1 MRTIGNILWFI
12 FGGLLGGLAWIFA
25 GCMRSMCQKLSMNNI
40 VFENGKPIWGNQCT
54 HCMACICYCSTEAI
68 EYGKKNRKA
77 ALSFAVKDEI
87 TPIQDF
93 YNPICGVC
101 CLRENVF
108 YAYFP
113 NVLLDLAAALAA
125 MVLVDSN
132 KEVVG
137 ATGHIS
143 TRPVPR

>member
-1 MRTIGNILWFI
+1 MIRLVVLVLYIT
-12 FGGLLGGLAWIFA
+12 
-25 GCMRSMCQKLSMNNI
+25 
-40 VFENGKPIWGNQCT
+40 VV
-54 HCMACICYCSTEAI
+54 CY
-68 EYGKKNRKA
+68 
-77 ALSFAVKDEI
+77 
-87 TPIQDF
+87 
-93 YNPICGVC
+93 
-101 CLRENVF
+101 LRENVF

-125 MVLVDSN
+125 IVFVDSN

>member
-1 MRTIGNILWFI
+1 MLGILK
-12 FGGLLGGLAWIFA
+12 
-25 GCMRSMCQKLSMNNI
+25 SPSD
-40 VFENGKPIWGNQCT
+40 
-54 HCMACICYCSTEAI
+54 Y
-68 EYGKKNRKA
+68 KKNSLKVIFSNIFKCCFS
-77 ALSFAVKDEI
+77 LEVI
-87 TPIQDF
+87 
-93 YNPICGVC
+93 VC

>member
-1 MRTIGNILWFI
+1 MYIRNFKITFRLYKNSLKVIFSNIFK
-12 FGGLLGGLAWIFA
+12 
-25 GCMRSMCQKLSMNNI
+25 GCFSLEVI
-40 VFENGKPIWGNQCT
+40 
-54 HCMACICYCSTEAI
+54 
-68 EYGKKNRKA
+68 
-77 ALSFAVKDEI
+77 
-87 TPIQDF
+87 
-93 YNPICGVC
+93 VC

-113 NVLLDLAAALAA
+113 NVLLDLAAAFAA

>member
-1 MRTIGNILWFI
+1 MLGILK
-12 FGGLLGGLAWIFA
+12 
-25 GCMRSMCQKLSMNNI
+25 SPSD
-40 VFENGKPIWGNQCT
+40 
-54 HCMACICYCSTEAI
+54 Y
-68 EYGKKNRKA
+68 KKNSLQVIFSNIFKCCFS
-77 ALSFAVKDEI
+77 LEVI
-87 TPIQDF
+87 
-93 YNPICGVC
+93 VC

-125 MVLVDSN
+125 IVLVDSN

>member
-1 MRTIGNILWFI
+1 M
-12 FGGLLGGLAWIFA
+12 
-25 GCMRSMCQKLSMNNI
+25 
-40 VFENGKPIWGNQCT
+40 E
-54 HCMACICYCSTEAI
+54 
-68 EYGKKNRKA
+68 
-77 ALSFAVKDEI
+77 EI
-87 TPIQDF
+87 
-93 YNPICGVC
+93 VC

-108 YAYFP
+108 YVYFP

-125 MVLVDSN
+125 IVLVDSN

>member
-1 MRTIGNILWFI
+1 
-12 FGGLLGGLAWIFA
+12 
-25 GCMRSMCQKLSMNNI
+25 
-40 VFENGKPIWGNQCT
+40 
-54 HCMACICYCSTEAI
+54 MAEMETD
-68 EYGKKNRKA
+68 KKV
-77 ALSFAVKDEI
+77 LSFHRLR
-87 TPIQDF
+87 
-93 YNPICGVC
+93 

-113 NVLLDLAAALAA
+113 NVLLDLAAAFAA

>member
-1 MRTIGNILWFI
+1 MILAVGYCVNSKRGIAFSKENKTITINN
-12 FGGLLGGLAWIFA
+12 ADA
-25 GCMRSMCQKLSMNNI
+25 GFLSSY
-40 VFENGKPIWGNQCT
+40 T
-54 HCMACICYCSTEAI
+54 
-68 EYGKKNRKA
+68 
-77 ALSFAVKDEI
+77 
-87 TPIQDF
+87 
-93 YNPICGVC
+93 GVC

-113 NVLLDLAAALAA
+113 NVLLDLAAAFAA

-143 TRPVPR
+143 TRPVAR

>member
-1 MRTIGNILWFI
+1 MVIFSNILKCCFSLEVI
-12 FGGLLGGLAWIFA
+12 
-25 GCMRSMCQKLSMNNI
+25 
-40 VFENGKPIWGNQCT
+40 
-54 HCMACICYCSTEAI
+54 
-68 EYGKKNRKA
+68 
-77 ALSFAVKDEI
+77 
-87 TPIQDF
+87 
-93 YNPICGVC
+93 VC
-101 CLRENVF
+101 CLHETVF

>member
-1 MRTIGNILWFI
+1 MVTI
-12 FGGLLGGLAWIFA
+12 
-25 GCMRSMCQKLSMNNI
+25 NN
-40 VFENGKPIWGNQCT
+40 
-54 HCMACICYCSTEAI
+54 
-68 EYGKKNRKA
+68 A
-77 ALSFAVKDEI
+77 ATGFLYSYI
-87 TPIQDF
+87 
-93 YNPICGVC
+93 GVC
-101 CLRENVF
+101 WLQEKVF
-108 YAYFP
+108 YTYFP

>member
-1 MRTIGNILWFI
+1 MEVI
-12 FGGLLGGLAWIFA
+12 
-25 GCMRSMCQKLSMNNI
+25 
-40 VFENGKPIWGNQCT
+40 
-54 HCMACICYCSTEAI
+54 
-68 EYGKKNRKA
+68 
-77 ALSFAVKDEI
+77 
-87 TPIQDF
+87 
-93 YNPICGVC
+93 VC

-143 TRPVPR
+143 TRHVPR

>member
-1 MRTIGNILWFI
+1 MKHLMNT
-12 FGGLLGGLAWIFA
+12 
-25 GCMRSMCQKLSMNNI
+25 LSME
-40 VFENGKPIWGNQCT
+40 VC
-54 HCMACICYCSTEAI
+54 H
-68 EYGKKNRKA
+68 
-77 ALSFAVKDEI
+77 LSYQLI

-93 YNPICGVC
+93 YNPIPAFVG
-101 CLRENVF
+101 LRENVF

>member
-1 MRTIGNILWFI
+1 MVILKSPSGYNKQNSLKVIFSNIFKCCFSLEVI
-12 FGGLLGGLAWIFA
+12 
-25 GCMRSMCQKLSMNNI
+25 
-40 VFENGKPIWGNQCT
+40 
-54 HCMACICYCSTEAI
+54 
-68 EYGKKNRKA
+68 
-77 ALSFAVKDEI
+77 
-87 TPIQDF
+87 
-93 YNPICGVC
+93 VC
-101 CLRENVF
+101 CLREKVF